1 MKPSTNT
8 LNHLVLSTD
17 SVRGN
22 FVISD
27 APRVRPASRSLA
39 RERNAVYAYIRALR
53 SLGRTRLNTV
63 EVAEALSLS
72 IEQVNR
78 AIRALEE
85 KGVRVS
91 NG

>member
-1 MKPSTNT
+1 MTPSTNT
-8 LNHLVLSTD
+8 LNRLVLSTD
-17 SVRGN
+17 SVKGS

-27 APRVRPASRSLA
+27 PPRVRRDSRSLA
-39 RERNAVYAYIRALR
+39 RERNAVYAYMRALR

-78 AIRALEE
+78 AIRALKE
-85 KGVRVS
+85 KGVKVS

>member
-1 MKPSTNT
+1 MTPSTNT
-8 LNHLVLSTD
+8 LNRLVLSTD
-17 SVRGN
+17 SVRGD

-27 APRVRPASRSLA
+27 PSKVRRSSRSLA
-39 RERNAVYAYIRALR
+39 RERNAVYSYIRALR
-53 SLGRTRLNTV
+53 SLGKTRLNTSDI
-63 EVAEALSLS
+63 AEALSLS

-85 KGVRVS
+85 KGVKVS